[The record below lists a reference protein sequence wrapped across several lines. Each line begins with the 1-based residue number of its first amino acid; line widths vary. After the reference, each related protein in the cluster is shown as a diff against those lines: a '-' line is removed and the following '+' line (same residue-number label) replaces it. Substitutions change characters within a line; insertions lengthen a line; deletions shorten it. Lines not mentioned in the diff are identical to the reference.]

1 MICLNL
7 LRRHGFDSA
16 EKEKKK
22 NWFESPSAKLACSRG
37 TWHMAWRPGAG
48 PMRIPGSDD
57 AVLKGGGGGGSARG
71 SRPGCQG
78 HPPALPNDARWR
90 VGGGGGGGGGEGIT
104 ERESSMGRGTGPE
117 LTTLPHTVQK
127 IPSCVPQFPN
137 PPELRGK
144 ECAPPQTG
152 GGGGGGG
159 QSRMSPHGGS
169 RGDGGEKASGKP
181 PPSARSGASSA
192 AGKRIRVPR
201 GGVLGFVFFSRLPG
215 VLVFESPVQ

>member
-1 MICLNL
+1 MQSWNMAHGMEARGRTDANPW
-7 LRRHGFDSA
+7 LRRCRA
-16 EKEKKK
+16 E
-22 NWFESPSAKLACSRG
+22 
-37 TWHMAWRPGAG
+37 
-48 PMRIPGSDD
+48 
-57 AVLKGGGGGGSARG
+57 GGGGGGSARG

-90 VGGGGGGGGGEGIT
+90 VGGGGGGGGEGIT

-152 GGGGGGG
+152 GGGGGAESDVAARGVPRGRGG
-159 QSRMSPHGGS
+159 KGKR
-169 RGDGGEKASGKP
+169 KA

-201 GGVLGFVFFSRLPG
+201 GGGFVFFSRLPG